1 MRRFLKVLNLTCFCI
16 PLLFVQ
22 CHHSQN
28 AGNCEKYLE
37 LAQAGQNYMYKSRF
51 ELNPSFLDSAL
62 MCFNE
67 AEQLC
72 PNKKSVMS
80 YNKSFAY
87 FAKKD
92 YENAV
97 KMLELSADSL
107 FFYPEYKIVLVES
120 IRAKSAEELRDSIA
134 QKRHYENIIATFDN
148 FLETYRTDADS
159 FMCLPDG
166 DYVRLTLYGMNLAE
180 RYYYRAKIAG
190 KQKTL
195 SELDA
200 LQKATGYNQD
210 FINWVKDV
218 VSGDKG
224 QSIQILFD

>member
-87 FAKKD
+87 FDKKD
-92 YENAV
+92 YGNAV

-107 FFYPEYKIVLVES
+107 FFYPEYKTVLIER
-120 IRAKSAEELRDSIA
+120 ILAKSAGEQGDSIE
-134 QKRHYENIIATFDN
+134 QKRHYKTVVANLDHYITSFRME
-148 FLETYRTDADS
+148 ADS
-159 FMCLPDG
+159 IM
-166 DYVRLTLYGMNLAE
+166 
-180 RYYYRAKIAG
+180 K
-190 KQKTL
+190 L
-195 SELDA
+195 SDWNNIPHISNADA
-200 LQKATGYNQD
+200 PQNYPGSVPVLFPAYSQPGFCDRRSVFLSDIVNPAIYTKSE
-210 FINWVKDV
+210 I
-218 VSGDKG
+218 SG
-224 QSIQILFD
+224 

>member
-22 CHHSQN
+22 CYHSQN

-87 FAKKD
+87 FDKKD
-92 YENAV
+92 YGNAV

-107 FFYPEYKIVLVES
+107 FFYPEYKTVLIER
-120 IRAKSAEELRDSIA
+120 ILAKSAGEQGDSIE
-134 QKRHYENIIATFDN
+134 QKRHYKTVVANLDHYITSFRME
-148 FLETYRTDADS
+148 ADS
-159 FMCLPDG
+159 IMKLSDWNNIP
-166 DYVRLTLYGMNLAE
+166 LTSYAFVIAE
-180 RYYYRAKIAG
+180 RYCDQAKIAG

>member
-1 MRRFLKVLNLTCFCI
+1 MQRFLKTLKLTYFCI

-22 CHHSQN
+22 CHYSQN

-37 LAQAGQNYMYKSRF
+37 LAQSGQNYLYKSRF

-72 PNKKSVMS
+72 PDKKSVMS

-87 FAKKD
+87 FGKKD
-92 YENAV
+92 YANAV
-97 KMLELSADSL
+97 KMLEQTADSL

-120 IRAKSAEELRDSIA
+120 IRAKSAEELRDNIA
-134 QKRHYENIIATFDN
+134 QKRHYGNIIATFDN
-148 FLETYRTDADS
+148 FLETYRIEADS
-159 FMCLPDG
+159 IMHVPDANYIG
-166 DYVRLTLYGMNLAE
+166 STLYGMNLAE
-180 RYYYRAKIAG
+180 RYYYRAKIVG
-190 KQKTL
+190 TQRTL
-195 SELDA
+195 AELDS
-200 LQKATGYNQD
+200 LQKSTGYNQD
-210 FINWVKDV
+210 YINWVKDV

-224 QSIQILFD
+224 QSIQILFK

>member
-87 FAKKD
+87 FDKKD